1 MGKFNEKKFGSEFR
15 NILRIIKIDNIF
27 NVDRKKGK

>member
-1 MGKFNEKKFGSEFR
+1 MGKFKEKKFGSEFR

-27 NVDRKKGK
+27 NVDRKKEK